1 MPDDRK
7 DESFAALFEQ
17 SGKTAPR
24 ARRPRPGDVVQAT
37 VVQVGKEAVFVELE
51 GRQQAFIEATEL
63 QDPEGKIGVA
73 VGDSLEARVVRI
85 DDEGVRVTPTMR
97 AAVAA
102 GATVELG
109 AAAAGAGAGA
119 GRAESA
125 GGAKAEIVR
134 VAVGQVVHGVVDR
147 VESYGVFVQLDGTK
161 GRAGRGL
168 VPTGELG
175 VPRGADLRK
184 HFPVGTKL
192 KAKIVA
198 LEEGKMRLSITA
210 LKDDEERAEVE
221 AFRGK
226 EKPDTRGFGTLGDL
240 LKRGPGK

>member
-7 DESFAALFEQ
+7 EDSFAALFEQ
-17 SGKTAPR
+17 SGKGGPR

-37 VVQVGKEAVFVELE
+37 IVQVGKEAVFVELE
-51 GRQQAFIEATEL
+51 GRQQAFIEADEL
-63 QDPEGKIGVA
+63 HDAEGKTTVA
-73 VGDSLEARVVRI
+73 VGDRLEARVVRV
-85 DDEGVRVTPTMR
+85 DDEGVRLTPTMR

-109 AAAAGAGAGA
+109 VAAGGGGAEPPA
-119 GRAESA
+119 A
-125 GGAKAEIVR
+125 GGARPETVR
-134 VAVGQVVHGVVDR
+134 VAVGQVVHGIVER
-147 VESYGVFVQLDGTK
+147 VEVYGVFVQLDGTK

-184 HFPVGTKL
+184 HFPIGTKL
-192 KAKIVA
+192 RTKIVA

-210 LKDDEERAEVE
+210 LKDDEERAELE
-221 AFRGK
+221 AFRDK
-226 EKPDTRGFGTLGDL
+226 EKQKQDAPGFGTLGDL
-240 LKRGPGK
+240 LKRGRGK